1 MASCF
6 QLLMSASLSAAEC
19 PGVDFCCPIIAEYFF
34 PTDEMVG
41 GLLSSLKKRA
51 FLTSR
56 IKFIPLSL
64 EFKGSCHQ
72 TPIQSLLKI
81 FAQIPLMLFGNPD
94 PPLPSGRVCI
104 LTQMCWIC
112 LWTSTQTTLHLLSS
126 QVTLLY
132 LIFRFFRFHFSIKV
146 YVLPWR
152 APQPDTDLSL
162 SCPAIVGKMVHLHTF
177 LAMMAPWVYH
187 TPPEKWKVTQGSS
200 TSLCPS
206 VVSRTKV

>member
-94 PPLPSGRVCI
+94 PPLPSGRLHFNPDV
-104 LTQMCWIC
+104 LNLPLDFNPNYPPPTVFPGN
-112 LWTSTQTTLHLLSS
+112 TSLFDFSFLQIP
-126 QVTLLY
+126 LLY
-132 LIFRFFRFHFSIKV
+132 QSVRPTLTGTLARHRSLPFLSCHCWKNGAST
-146 YVLPWR
+146 YVLGN
-152 APQPDTDLSL
+152 DGSL
-162 SCPAIVGKMVHLHTF
+162 GVS
-177 LAMMAPWVYH
+177 Y
-187 TPPEKWKVTQGSS
+187 TP
-200 TSLCPS
+200 
-206 VVSRTKV
+206 